1 MVTPCS
7 DENGLWFVSIVTI
20 SRYVAMHAESER
32 EMLPHILAVDE

>member
-7 DENGLWFVSIVTI
+7 DENGLWFVSTVTI

-32 EMLPHILAVDE
+32 EMLPHIPAVDE